1 MRTRCG
7 EPVGAGLLRR
17 LRERGLGT
25 CARHPDPDTAGLLAA
40 LLFGD
45 TSRLPCGLADLFTR
59 TGTRHLLALSGL
71 HVALLAVL
79 LGVPLARA
87 MAAIATFALRPGRAP
102 QRRFA
107 MRCRWRSSRRSS
119 SPCPALAPRR
129 AAPRSRWPAR
139 RSHRVCRRLAGP
151 GALDLLG
158 LALVIEVL
166 VDPIAPARPGVQ
178 LSLPRHGCARRGGAR
193 RPADRRRA
201 PGLREPAPVR
211 GSGRRRRP
219 LPRALH
225 LTVARVLG
233 LGTGAS
239 VVATIATL
247 PVIWSVFGEASWAGI
262 VLTTLAMPAVT
273 ALIAGG
279 RWIAAPDLFP
289 CEALTW
295 CAHGLVALHTA
306 FDHFPGTPLVLP
318 ARPLWAIASASGLAI
333 AALRTGNG
341 RAGRLA
347 ALAFGLLI
355 APLPIG
361 AARPPGALEVHVMDV
376 GDGTA
381 IVARAPGASPLL
393 VDAGS
398 RDRSA
403 VARAAGWLLRA
414 LDAGPLR
421 IVLTHDHADHARDL
435 PWLARRFGAARWIG
449 PLPAVDGGR
458 SLGPPPWRG
467 AALAGQVE
475 HSEATDGLR
484 VVAGEPF
491 EGNEGRVAELTCPTT
506 GARVV
511 LSGDAEAHG
520 LEQLLEPGGLSPGP
534 IAALLLPHH
543 GSRSRQRRGRLLDH
557 LEPRE
562 VWVSASEVPS
572 TAAIEC
578 ERRGSACAPRASTA
592 NLDVARSAPI
602 ALSTVHS
609 RSPPIE
615 AGETVTADSTL
626 VLHPGV
632 RTIPGAI
639 SPTAPPMTLSLALS
653 AIIAAA
659 LPRPGRG
666 RASDPR
672 IEPLGRAD
680 ARRPRAGGPGH
691 TPEAA
696 QAHGIAARHPPP
708 RRRCRP
714 RARAPDRRR
723 RLRGQARRQLAPHPR
738 REHRT
743 REPPAEA
750 LREHKR
756 RVADDEVSAADK
768 VQGALDSGS

>member
-1 MRTRCG
+1 MTSTGPICGWAGGLLFGVGVALVPHGEAGPLVLGTGLAMVLTRTRGRWNTREWSLSLLLAVLAAGRADDALRPAAPEGASLQARVTDPWRTRGGLSLDSGGRGVRLAVEPDTLWPGDEVVLRQPRPGRRAASPPEFAASSANPVTQPPELSALPEDIVRTRCG
-7 EPVGAGLLRR
+7 DPVGAGLLRR
-17 LRERGLGT
+17 LRERGLGA

-45 TSRLPCGLADLFTR
+45 TSRLPRGLADLFTR

-87 MAAIATFALRPGRAP
+87 MAAIATFALRVLGA
-102 QRRFA
+102 
-107 MRCRWRSSRRSS
+107 RRSVGPAVPLALLAAVFVPLS
-119 SPCPALAPRR
+119 GAGAPASRAALALACAALAPRLP
-129 AAPRSRWPAR
+129 APRRPR
-139 RSHRVCRRLAGP
+139 
-151 GALDLLG
+151 ALDLLG
-158 LALVIEVL
+158 VALVIEVL
-166 VDPIAPARPGVQ
+166 VDPIAAARPGVQ
-178 LSLPRHGCARRGGAR
+178 LSYLATAALVAVAPAAAPRIAAVL
-193 RPADRRRA
+193 

-225 LTVARVLG
+225 LTVARILG

-279 RWIAAPDLFP
+279 WTWIAAPDLFP
-289 CEALTW
+289 GEALTW
-295 CAHGLVALHTA
+295 CARGLVALHTA

-381 IVARAPGASPLL
+381 IVARAPGTSPLL

-403 VARAAGWLLRA
+403 VARAAVGPLLRA

-467 AALAGQVE
+467 ATLAGQVE
-475 HSEATDGLR
+475 RSEAPDGLR
-484 VVAGEPF
+484 VVAGGPF
-491 EGNEGRVAELTCPTT
+491 EGNEGSLVAELTCPTT

-543 GSRSRQRRGRLLDH
+543 GSRSRHLGRLLDH

-578 ERRGSACAPRASTA
+578 DRRGISLRT
-592 NLDVARSAPI
+592 
-602 ALSTVHS
+602 T
-609 RSPPIE
+609 
-615 AGETVTADSTL
+615 
-626 VLHPGV
+626 GV
-632 RTIPGAI
+632 DGAW
-639 SPTAPPMTLSLALS
+639 TW
-653 AIIAAA
+653 
-659 LPRPGRG
+659 
-666 RASDPR
+666 
-672 IEPLGRAD
+672 
-680 ARRPRAGGPGH
+680 RAGV
-691 TPEAA
+691 
-696 QAHGIAARHPPP
+696 
-708 RRRCRP
+708 
-714 RARAPDRRR
+714 DR
-723 RLRGQARRQLAPHPR
+723 
-738 REHRT
+738 
-743 REPPAEA
+743 
-750 LREHKR
+750 
-756 RVADDEVSAADK
+756 
-768 VQGALDSGS
+768 ALDRSQPISAD